1 MTDRDNDHLCR
12 MLDFSRR
19 ISRRIEGVSAEEFL
33 ADDNLQDMVL
43 YAIGQVGEN
52 ANAIG
57 DTTRDAYPDMLWSAI
72 IGIRNRVFHS
82 YGDIDMTIVY
92 EAAVGH
98 TPKLIRQL
106 EEILREN
113 DNT

>member
-1 MTDRDNDHLCR
+1 MLAKNNDHLRR
-12 MLDFSRR
+12 MYEFSRR
-19 ISRRIEGVSAEEFL
+19 IIRRIEDVSMKDFL
-33 ADDNLQDMVL
+33 SDYDLQDMVL

-52 ANAIG
+52 ASAIS
-57 DTTRDAYPDMLWSAI
+57 DSTKDAHPEILWNAI

-98 TPKLIRQL
+98 TPLLVK
-106 EEILREN
+106 
-113 DNT
+113 

>member
-1 MTDRDNDHLCR
+1 MLAKDNDHLRR
-12 MLDFSRR
+12 MHEFSRR
-19 ISRRIEGVSAEEFL
+19 IMRRVEEVSAEDFL
-33 ADDNLQDMVL
+33 ADDDLQDMVL

-52 ANAIG
+52 ASAVS
-57 DTTRDAYPDMLWSAI
+57 DSTKDAHPEILWNAI

-98 TPKLIRQL
+98 TPMLVRQL
-106 EEILREN
+106 EEIFGES
-113 DNT
+113 

>member
-1 MTDRDNDHLCR
+1 MLAKDNDHLRR
-12 MLDFSRR
+12 MYEFSRR
-19 ISRRIEGVSAEEFL
+19 IIRRIEDVSMKDFL
-33 ADDNLQDMVL
+33 SDYDLQDMVL

-52 ANAIG
+52 ASAIS
-57 DTTRDAYPDMLWSAI
+57 DSTKDAHPEILWNAI

-98 TPKLIRQL
+98 TPLLVK
-106 EEILREN
+106 
-113 DNT
+113 

>member
-1 MTDRDNDHLCR
+1 MPARDYDHLQR
-12 MLDFSRR
+12 MHEFSKRIMRR
-19 ISRRIEGVSAEEFL
+19 IGNVSAEDFL
-33 ADDNLQDMVL
+33 ADDDLQDMVL

-52 ANAIG
+52 ASAVS
-57 DTTRDAYPDMLWSAI
+57 DSTKDAHPEILWNAI

-98 TPKLIRQL
+98 TPMLIKQL
-106 EEILREN
+106 EEIFIES
-113 DNT
+113 